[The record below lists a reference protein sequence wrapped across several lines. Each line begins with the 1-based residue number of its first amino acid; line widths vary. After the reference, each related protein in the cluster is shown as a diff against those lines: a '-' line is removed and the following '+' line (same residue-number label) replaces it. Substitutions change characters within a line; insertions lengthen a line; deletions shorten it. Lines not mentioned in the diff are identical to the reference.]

1 MYQYVPVT
9 ASVPVLVGVA
19 CVGVWWAMFRPG
31 RRALVPKPL
40 LILAAHPDDCVIMA
54 GETALAALAEG
65 HEVRIIYLTAG
76 CTKPGSEM
84 SKRRREETVA
94 AWASVGV
101 PEASLT
107 FMDLPETTIGHHSA
121 QTVAE
126 LRDAEAAIADVLRS
140 VPTHSRVVIPADGE
154 LHADHATTRRLS
166 LSALR
171 AVDRAD
177 LEILEAPEYNAAVSL
192 TRTPKRALLQLV
204 MSIPFAARALA
215 IQTVHTRANFVNG
228 PRGFELAPDS
238 ERLEAKRAL
247 LRAFTS
253 QNPAL
258 LERAFGFPD
267 LLRVVS
273 LDSARTLLSHP
284 WYTTIGFRR
293 VGVSLLLLWLSVFA
307 AACAA
312 LLSLGL
318 SAARHWGGG
327 PEIVIAGFAISLVM
341 LGVAWW
347 QRAKLERRLAMIAGA
362 LGLDTGVILGSEAIF
377 SLLAGG

>member
-1 MYQYVPVT
+1 MYQYVPVA
-9 ASVPVLVGVA
+9 ASLPVLVAASGV
-19 CVGVWWAMFRPG
+19 CLWWLCYRPAH
-31 RRALVPKPL
+31 RVLSSKPV

-65 HEVRIIYLTAG
+65 HTVRVVYLTAG
-76 CTKPGSEM
+76 CTKPGSET
-84 SKRRREETVA
+84 SRRRREETVA
-94 AWASVGV
+94 AWDSVGV
-101 PEASLT
+101 PESSLT
-107 FMDLPETTIGHHSA
+107 FLDLPETPIGLNSA

-126 LRDAEAAIADVLRS
+126 LRDAEAEIADVLRS
-140 VPTHSRVVIPADGE
+140 IPHNSRVVIPADGE
-154 LHADHATTRRLS
+154 LHADHATIRRLS

-171 AVDRAD
+171 AVDRPD

-192 TRTPKRALLQLV
+192 TRTPKRAFLQLV
-204 MSIPFAARALA
+204 MSIPFAARVLA
-215 IQTVHTRANFVNG
+215 IQAVHTRANFVSG
-228 PRGFELAPDS
+228 PRGFELAPVRD
-238 ERLEAKRAL
+238 RLEAKRAL

-267 LLRVVS
+267 LLRTVS
-273 LDSARTLLSHP
+273 LESARTLLSHP

-293 VGVSLLLLWLSVFA
+293 VGASLLLLWLSVFA
-307 AACAA
+307 AASAA

-377 SLLAGG
+377 SLLVGG